1 MPHIT
6 QATAPFLLA
15 SRREPV
21 PHTPIWLMRQA
32 GRFLPEY
39 RAVRARFSFLELC
52 KNPEAAAEV
61 TLQPIDRL
69 GVDAA
74 ILFADILLVLEPL
87 GLGLS
92 FSPGDGP
99 SLAHPIR
106 SPEQVERLPR
116 VDVADSLSYVFRT
129 VRRVKQGLAGRVPL
143 VGFAGAPFTIASYAI
158 EGGSSRN
165 YERTKRFLLEQPA
178 AWNTLMS
185 RLVEVTADYL
195 NAQVE
200 AGADAVQVFDSW
212 VGHLAPTDYA
222 TAVLPHMRDLFA
234 RLDRRVPAIHFSTG
248 TGGYLELVREAGG
261 DVVGVD
267 WRVPLDDAWRRIGH
281 DRAIQGNLDPVTL
294 LGPRE
299 VVVARAKEILA
310 AAGGRNGH
318 VFNLGHGVL
327 PETPVDNVRALV
339 DTVHEAS
346 AR

>member
-1 MPHIT
+1 MP
-6 QATAPFLLA
+6 ADEAPFLLA
-15 SRREPV
+15 CRRARAPHVPV
-21 PHTPIWLMRQA
+21 WLMRQA

-39 RAVRARFSFLELC
+39 RAIRSKMSFLELC
-52 KNPEAAAEV
+52 RNPDAAAEV
-61 TLQPIDRL
+61 TLQPVDIL

-99 SLAHPIR
+99 ALARPIR
-106 SPEQVERLPR
+106 SPEQVGRLPR
-116 VDVADSLSYVFRT
+116 VDVQDSLAYVLET
-129 VRRVKQGLAGRVPL
+129 VRRVRSGLAGRVPL
-143 VGFAGAPFTIASYAI
+143 IGFAGAPFTLASYAI

-165 YERTKRFLLEQPA
+165 HERTKRFLLEHPG
-178 AWNTLMS
+178 AWNDLMR

-195 NAQVE
+195 NAQVA
-200 AGADAVQVFDSW
+200 AGAQAVQVFDSW
-212 VGHLAPTDYA
+212 VGHLAPVDYA
-222 TAVLPHMRDLFA
+222 EAVLPHMRDLFA
-234 RLDRRVPAIHFSTG
+234 RLDRSVPAIHFSTG
-248 TGGYLELVREAGG
+248 TGGYLELVRDAGG

-299 VVVARAKEILA
+299 AVVERAKRVLSA
-310 AAGGRNGH
+310 AAGRPGH

-339 DTVHEAS
+339 DAVHEWS
-346 AR
+346 PR